1 MFQMMNEARI
11 GVGMQATAIGSAAYY
26 ASLEYAKERPQGR
39 RLSSKDPTLPQVP
52 IIEHADIRRMLLF
65 QRAVTEGSL
74 SVILQ
79 CAMYTDLAKT
89 EDAEKRARYELL
101 LDLLTPVAKSYPS
114 ETGILAVSQGLQI
127 LGGYGYCQEFPLEQ
141 YYRDIRIHPI
151 HEGTTGIQALDL
163 LGRKVVM
170 KDGQALRLYFEEV
183 RATIQDA
190 TPYEELRP
198 YADRLKEA
206 LERLQTATMH
216 RVQFAMKGDV
226 EKFLADATLYLELF
240 GIIAVAWQWLI
251 QGVVAQRG
259 LETDCSALDKQF
271 YQGKLHTMRYFFHY
285 EVPKTYGL
293 ASRLMESDGLTVDM
307 SSAIFDD

>member
-1 MFQMMNEARI
+1 M
-11 GVGMQATAIGSAAYY
+11 
-26 ASLEYAKERPQGR
+26 
-39 RLSSKDPTLPQVP
+39 
-52 IIEHADIRRMLLF
+52 
-65 QRAVTEGSL
+65 
-74 SVILQ
+74 ILQ

-89 EDAEKRARYELL
+89 EDAEQKERYELL

-114 ETGILAVSQGLQI
+114 ENGIISVSQGLQI

-170 KDGQALRLYFEEV
+170 KNGQALRLYFEEV
-183 RATIQDA
+183 QATIQGA

-198 YADRLKEA
+198 YAERLKEA
-206 LERLQTATMH
+206 LEKLQTVTMH
-216 RVQFAMKGDV
+216 RVQFAIQGDV

-240 GIIAVAWQWLI
+240 GIIAVAWQWLV
-251 QGVVAQRG
+251 QGVAAQKA
-259 LETDCSALDKQF
+259 LEADCSALDRQF
-271 YQGKLHTMRYFFHY
+271 YEGKLHTMRYFFHY

-293 ASRLMESDGLTVDM
+293 AARLMESDGLTVDM
-307 SSAIFDD
+307 NSAIFDD

>member
-1 MFQMMNEARI
+1 M
-11 GVGMQATAIGSAAYY
+11 
-26 ASLEYAKERPQGR
+26 
-39 RLSSKDPTLPQVP
+39 
-52 IIEHADIRRMLLF
+52 
-65 QRAVTEGSL
+65 
-74 SVILQ
+74 
-79 CAMYTDLAKT
+79 
-89 EDAEKRARYELL
+89 
-101 LDLLTPVAKSYPS
+101 AKSYPS

-183 RATIQDA
+183 HATIQSA
-190 TPYEELRP
+190 TPYEELTP
-198 YADRLKEA
+198 YAERLKEA
-206 LERLQTATMH
+206 LERLQTATTH
-216 RVQFAMKGDV
+216 RVQFAMQGDV

-240 GIIAVAWQWLI
+240 GVIAVAWQWLI

-259 LETDCSALDKQF
+259 LEADCSALDKQF
-271 YQGKLHTMRYFFHY
+271 YEGKLHTMRYFFHY